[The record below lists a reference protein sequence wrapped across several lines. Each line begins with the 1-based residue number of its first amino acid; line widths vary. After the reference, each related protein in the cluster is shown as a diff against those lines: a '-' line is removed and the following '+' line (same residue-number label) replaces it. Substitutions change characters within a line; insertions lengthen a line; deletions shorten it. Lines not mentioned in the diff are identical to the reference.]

1 MSNMNSNISTDAIT
15 HLENQREYV
24 KRQQLDDQRTA
35 AAKSTGR
42 SGIVDERM
50 LALSMRSVRYADEAH
65 AAADLVDN
73 SIESG
78 ASQIHIAYK
87 TEGANIV
94 ELAFIDDGSGIV
106 REFLPHATKWG
117 GSSNQGKRNLFGRF
131 GFGLPSASVNRSR
144 AYDVYSR
151 TAATEPFSVVTVDLD
166 NLVDEDGMVPLPEV
180 KERELPAWVKA
191 YVETKASE
199 TPFAGGLNAVRTVVV
214 WRNPDR
220 LSWGS
225 VQTSTARFLE
235 HFGVTYASWL
245 SVVAIVVGGKL
256 VEPTDVLFTTPGY
269 RWYDI
274 DGFAGAE
281 PQSTIVFEAK
291 ASNGQSYPVKVR
303 FSYLSTDAM
312 NATVAPV
319 GKGARPKVRMRLRK
333 EYNGFFVTRH
343 GRFIELV
350 RSPLISWSIYAR
362 QVAVAID
369 FPPEL
374 DELFG
379 VTPDKQSVQ
388 MSAAI
393 ESLLETHG
401 VIRAFRSLE
410 RQVAQERH
418 TANIR
423 RDEDLAK
430 HEGEYEGSTRPS
442 EEVIA
447 KVVERDVKRRRKTPK
462 ETVEEADRN
471 LRRRIKEVAEVTQV
485 DEKEATRLVE
495 KRLRTKPYRVDFKA
509 NHEDQPFYTP
519 YMEGPQVVLE
529 INTDHP
535 WYREVY
541 AKLTDQQAELRSSLE
556 LFLWVLGIGEIDAA
570 GENRVFYRNERRT
583 WSQRLA
589 DALDLHPTVFHVSSS
604 AGEVED
610 LDDRP
615 WQDEDEDVLDVGDER
630 TA

>member
-1 MSNMNSNISTDAIT
+1 MSNLTTDAMT

-35 AAKSTGR
+35 AARSTGR

-50 LALSMRSVRYADEAH
+50 LAISMRSVRYADEAH
-65 AAADLVDN
+65 AGADLVDN
-73 SIESG
+73 AIESG
-78 ASQIHIAYK
+78 ASQVHIAYK
-87 TEGANIV
+87 AENSKIV

-106 REFLPHATKWG
+106 PEFLPHATKWG

-131 GFGLPSASVNRSR
+131 GFGLPSASVNRCR

-151 TAATEPFSVVTVDLD
+151 TSASEPFSAVTVDLD
-166 NLVDEDGMVPLPEV
+166 NLVGEDGVVPLPQV
-180 KERELPAWVKA
+180 IERDLPSWIQA
-191 YVETKASE
+191 YVNGQSE
-199 TPFAGGLNAVRTVVV
+199 FGDAPFAGGLDAVRTVVV

-220 LSWGS
+220 LSWGG
-225 VQTSTARFLE
+225 VQQSSARFRE

-245 SVVAIVVGGKL
+245 SVVTISVGGKL

-274 DGFAGAE
+274 DGFAKAE
-281 PQSTIVFEAK
+281 PQSTIVFDAK
-291 ASNGQSYPVKVR
+291 AADGNSYPVKVR
-303 FSYLSTDAM
+303 FSYISADALSAS
-312 NATVAPV
+312 VASE

-350 RSPLISWSIYAR
+350 RSPLLTWSVYAR
-362 QVAVAID
+362 QVGVAID

-388 MSAAI
+388 LSPAL
-393 ESLLETHG
+393 ESLLDTHG
-401 VIRAFRSLE
+401 VVRAFRSLE
-410 RQVAQERH
+410 RQVADER
-418 TANIR
+418 AELRRR
-423 RDEDLAK
+423 RDEELAHLESEFGK
-430 HEGEYEGSTRPS
+430 GTRPS

-447 KVVERDVKRRRKTPK
+447 KVVERDIKRRRKAPE
-462 ETVEEADRN
+462 ETIDEADRN
-471 LRRRIKEVAEVTQV
+471 LRRRIKEVAEASDV
-485 DEKEATRLVE
+485 DEKEAAKLVE
-495 KRLRTKPYRVDFKA
+495 KRLRTKPYRVDFKP

-519 YMEGPQVVLE
+519 YMEGPQMVLE

-556 LFLWVLGIGEIDAA
+556 LFLWVLGIQEVDAS

-583 WSQRLA
+583 WSDRLA
-589 DALDLHPTVFHVSSS
+589 DALDLHPTIFHVASST
-604 AGEVED
+604 GEVED
-610 LDDRP
+610 LDERP
-615 WQDEDEDVLDVGDER
+615 WEGSEDEEASDNDEL